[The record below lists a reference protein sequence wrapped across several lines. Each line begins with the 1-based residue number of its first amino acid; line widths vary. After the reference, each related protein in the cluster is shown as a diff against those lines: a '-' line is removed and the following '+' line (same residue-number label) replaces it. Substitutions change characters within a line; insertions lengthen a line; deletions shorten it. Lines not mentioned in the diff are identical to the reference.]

1 MKRYLVRQA
10 GTVLASLLVLVIA
23 TFAIVQLIPGDPA
36 RAVAG
41 VDASQEQVEQVRENL
56 GMNKPLFVQFMT
68 YLHGLITGNLGRS
81 FRTNEAVT
89 DIIATRLPYTAGVAL
104 LAIILT
110 FIAATLFGATV
121 AIGTYANKRKWL
133 DSSFNWFTGL
143 VASVPEYVSA
153 AVLVAIFAITLHL
166 FPAAGAESVSSWV
179 LPTIALSLAPTC
191 TVSRV
196 VRREMSRILTEDYMR
211 TARGWRIGTIKLYAK
226 YALPNAMVST
236 LTLSGLV
243 LTGMLGGAIIMENV
257 FAWPGMGR
265 AVVEAILT
273 KDFPV
278 IRGIVMVLG
287 IIAIL
292 LNTIIDISLRLI
304 DRRILQ
310 ENRG

>member
-1 MKRYLVRQA
+1 
-10 GTVLASLLVLVIA
+10 
-23 TFAIVQLIPGDPA
+23 
-36 RAVAG
+36 
-41 VDASQEQVEQVRENL
+41 
-56 GMNKPLFVQFMT
+56 
-68 YLHGLITGNLGRS
+68 
-81 FRTNEAVT
+81 
-89 DIIATRLPYTAGVAL
+89 
-104 LAIILT
+104 
-110 FIAATLFGATV
+110 
-121 AIGTYANKRKWL
+121 
-133 DSSFNWFTGL
+133 
-143 VASVPEYVSA
+143 
-153 AVLVAIFAITLHL
+153 
-166 FPAAGAESVSSWV
+166 
-179 LPTIALSLAPTC
+179 
-191 TVSRV
+191 
-196 VRREMSRILTEDYMR
+196 MSRILTEDYMR